1 MCLAVPARVVRING
15 QRALVEL
22 GGLTWEANITLVP
35 GVRLGDY
42 VLLHA
47 GFAIQTLDQAEA
59 HETLKLLAQMVE
71 EVVVKT

>member
-1 MCLAVPARVVRING
+1 ARVVRING

-22 GGLTWEANITLVP
+22 GGLTREANITLVP

-59 HETLKLLAQMVE
+59 HETLELLAQMVE
-71 EVVVKT
+71 EVVVET